1 MIARP
6 TIGRYDCIFCLNPG
20 QTLLMKLDKNGK
32 PYVTCTL
39 CLVRVFFH
47 TDASLT
53 GLRKLWGFAF
63 SMAERAMPKPSTVPP
78 TTAPVAP
85 TVQTGGG

>member
-47 TDASLT
+47 TDASLI

-63 SMAERAMPKPSTVPP
+63 SMAELALSSPSPAPP
-78 TTAPVAP
+78 APAPVP
-85 TVQTGGG
+85 QPHLGGG